1 MSQVA
6 LTQKS
11 QAYPQAYL
19 RNASNV
25 VNRKQPPFSQIA
37 ISKLGV
43 SFALFVHLDD
53 WEACRADLRP
63 SVLIPLSEPASS
75 LDWQK
80 LVHAT
85 PRRGGK
91 KHVVIEILV
100 AVKTW
105 CPGDAHPTDARI
117 FEVTRAM
124 LVAGFDVVLVSSPK
138 FGLKVVTKAGG
149 VA

>member
-6 LTQKS
+6 LTQKR
-11 QAYPQAYL
+11 QAYPQTYL
-19 RNASNV
+19 RNSSSGI
-25 VNRKQPPFSQIA
+25 NRKQPPFSSTA
-37 ISKLGV
+37 ISRLHD

-75 LDWQK
+75 FDWQK
-80 LVHAT
+80 LVQAT

-91 KHVVIEILV
+91 KHVVIEILI

-105 CPGDAHPTDARI
+105 CPGDEHPTDARI
-117 FEVTRAM
+117 FEAVRTM
-124 LVAGFDVVLVSSPK
+124 LSVGFDVILVSSPK
-138 FGLKVVTKAGG
+138 FGLNVVAKTGG